1 MPPKTADSAA
11 HKEAR
16 IMLAIAAKKNGQ
28 ISSTRAAKQAFDVPE
43 STLRARLKVITLT
56 FPEASNHNSQYPQA
70 QPGYKDMP
78 FLLHMERSYRHSE
91 QHGREMQV
99 SSFAPSLGDCPAL
112 GGFVAL
118 RFMVALVVEYT

>member
-43 STLRARLKVITLT
+43 STLRARLKESMLI
-56 FPEASNHNSQYPQA
+56 ES
-70 QPGYKDMP
+70 
-78 FLLHMERSYRHSE
+78 
-91 QHGREMQV
+91 
-99 SSFAPSLGDCPAL
+99 PSLRQKDQVFPQPES
-112 GGFVAL
+112 
-118 RFMVALVVEYT
+118 ME

>member
-43 STLRARLKVITLT
+43 STLRARLKGSQSTYNTAPDSMKLT
-56 FPEASNHNSQYPQA
+56 F
-70 QPGYKDMP
+70 
-78 FLLHMERSYRHSE
+78 YR
-91 QHGREMQV
+91 RIY
-99 SSFAPSLGDCPAL
+99 AN
-112 GGFVAL
+112 
-118 RFMVALVVEYT
+118 